1 MDGDFQEAMTSAQCA
16 TFVFMWRKYPN
27 TSTGELVDT
36 AAKLG
41 LSEIPLGQVL
51 DSAREALGEEEWPLK
66 SVVEGLKQSK
76 PRISVNR
83 KTAKKRKK
91 KAKKR
96 RPPSS
101 YNVKSQ
107 KGRDLLDGE
116 ILWRISA
123 LGIAGGTTRVVHGE
137 MPVTYDAVKRSI
149 HRLVQK
155 GKVVNIGKSTR
166 PIWRAA

>member
-1 MDGDFQEAMTSAQCA
+1 MDGDFQEAMTSSQCA

-27 TSTGELVDT
+27 TSTGELADT

-41 LSEIPLGQVL
+41 LSEMPLGQVL
-51 DSAREALGEEEWPLK
+51 ETAREVLDEEVWPLK
-66 SVVEGLKQSK
+66 SIVESLKQSK

-83 KTAKKRKK
+83 KEAKKRKK

-96 RPPSS
+96 KSPSS

-116 ILWRISA
+116 ILWRISS
-123 LGIAGGTTRVVHGE
+123 LGESGGSTRQVHGK

-155 GKVVNIGKSTR
+155 GEVINTGKSTR
-166 PIWRAA
+166 PIWRRA